1 MMMMML
7 MMTCHAV
14 SITNCDFPVRYVK
27 LAEGNG
33 FISIIDQQTSHT
45 SLATKNPPLM
55 TFSRYKPPFYFSL
68 KIYPSREITLR
79 HNRLRNDTSFIPS
92 SCPLKTAEFL
102 RRAITMLLGGSNAVE
117 KTWMYLQKLKIKLAR
132 YYSSC
137 ILLTHT
143 NSY

>member
-14 SITNCDFPVRYVK
+14 PITNCDFPVRYVK

-68 KIYPSREITLR
+68 KIYPSRGITLR